1 MEKFQKAP
9 FEEIAAHCESKV
21 QNKTTREDKNSEVV
35 LKKDELRLNLV
46 FLQANM
52 LHDRL
57 AQIFELTIRWVVILL
72 LWSHLFFFITI
83 EKQTLSCSVTVLLL
97 QASTQP
103 VRSGFH
109 LSGSHSAPVRP
120 RLRDEVSRLVC
131 LLITHTH
138 THTAAIAETQN
149 AKFKDA
155 EKEQHEYNL
164 LSSTKTSGKLPQTK
178 SSLIWCKRKIHWFK
192 NKKSFLITLQ
202 M

>member
-21 QNKTTREDKNSEVV
+21 RNKTTREDKNSEVV

-72 LWSHLFFFITI
+72 LWTRFFFNNHRKTNVKLLRHRPPPAGLHPARP
-83 EKQTLSCSVTVLLL
+83 EWFPSQRVTLSTSPSPCTRWSFQTCV
-97 QASTQP
+97 ST
-103 VRSGFH
+103 
-109 LSGSHSAPVRP
+109 
-120 RLRDEVSRLVC
+120 D
-131 LLITHTH
+131 HTH